1 MDLLKYIFSRKYRE
15 KFSKK
20 FSPNINIE
28 LEAEE
33 KAFLEQNAPPKDIKE
48 NAH

>member
-1 MDLLKYIFSRKYRE
+1 MNLLKYIFSRKYRE
-15 KFSKK
+15 RFSEKISSNVKF
-20 FSPNINIE
+20 E

-33 KAFLEQNAPPKDIKE
+33 KAFLERNAPPKDIKE

>member
-1 MDLLKYIFSRKYRE
+1 MELLKYIFSRKYR
-15 KFSKK
+15 KK
-20 FSPNINIE
+20 FSEKISPNISFE